1 MHPKKNS
8 QIKVSPCKSLY
19 KKTLSNKSLF
29 FFYLLLIKLLVLC
42 VQWSW
47 QTIVMGFIFLV
58 FLFTTRH
65 IVRTISLY
73 KNLSSSLNYNFS
85 NYFYL
90 ATEQNKTKT
99 LLGCSS
105 CSINISYHFH
115 SSSLLPQFKKSSH
128 LSCKNSS
135 LSLVILVIF

>member
-1 MHPKKNS
+1 MCAVVMANHCNGRHLPGVSIHNKTYCKNY
-8 QIKVSPCKSLY
+8 I
-19 KKTLSNKSLF
+19 T
-29 FFYLLLIKLLVLC
+29 
-42 VQWSW
+42 
-47 QTIVMGFIFLV
+47 
-58 FLFTTRH
+58 
-65 IVRTISLY
+65 Y

-115 SSSLLPQFKKSSH
+115 SSSLLPQFKKSSY

-135 LSLVILVIF
+135 L